1 MLKIFTLFKNKIS
14 LFEINFIYIWLAPAL
29 LLQSLLTSSKMIY
42 TLTHCDF
49 VFFFFSDVAATEQIA
64 DMLMRAEEFWV
75 QRQTDPSVP
84 SPQSEEHCAEVN
96 QDNNLPVK
104 KLYV

>member
-14 LFEINFIYIWLAPAL
+14 LCEINFIYIWLASAL

-49 VFFFFSDVAATEQIA
+49 VFFLDVAATEQIA

-84 SPQSEEHCAEVN
+84 SPQSEEHCTEFN